1 VVISLPS
8 LKGDP
13 NSRDQDRKSCAG
25 AKKTKKGRKEEKEV
39 TLGTVDTST
48 KLIDCHITVS

>member
-1 VVISLPS
+1 MVISLPS